1 MLHSLSVAAESAVG
15 FVIVLAT
22 LADVFSTVLAPGPA
36 NGRLRI
42 AARLRE
48 LTLPVWRYVSRTR
61 GRGGRHRLSNVFA
74 PVLFC
79 LAFGAWL
86 LLLLAGFGIL
96 FHAWGSA
103 FAPPLGTVDE
113 ALYVAGSSLLTLGVS
128 EVNASGSARWLIL
141 WAALSGFGVIT
152 AAITFILQIQSSL
165 HQREAGVLT
174 LSGLAGSPPSGI
186 VLLEAFAKLE
196 LRSELPAFFKDWR
209 DWSAAVL
216 HSHASYPVLVYFH
229 SMDAE
234 SDWLSALR
242 AVLDAATLLEV
253 LTADAASGSATL
265 MRRSGSRT
273 LSHICGLFA
282 IAPDAD
288 EPVSDELVSS
298 LRERLRN
305 AGYAMPDREGGI
317 ATRLLMLR
325 SDYSGRLNALAAHL
339 GAEHTSLEPQQH

>member
-1 MLHSLSVAAESAVG
+1 MLHDSSVVLEFAAG
-15 FVIVLAT
+15 LVIVLAT
-22 LADVFSTVLAPGPA
+22 LIDVFSTVLAPGPA
-36 NGRLRI
+36 NGHLRI

-48 LTLPVWRYVSRTR
+48 LTLPLWRYASRTR
-61 GRGGRHRLSNVFA
+61 GGGGRQRLSNVFA

-86 LLLLAGFGIL
+86 LLLLAGFGLL
-96 FHAWGSA
+96 FQAWGGS
-103 FAPPLGTVDE
+103 FTPPLVGVDQ

-128 EVNASGSARWLIL
+128 EVNAHGAARWLVL

-152 AAITFILQIQSSL
+152 ATITFILQVQASL

-186 VLLEAFAKLE
+186 VLLESFAKLK
-196 LRSELPAFFKDWR
+196 LQPELPAFFKDWR

-234 SDWLSALR
+234 SDWLSALS

-253 LTADAASGSATL
+253 LTLDAASGSATL

-273 LSHICGLFA
+273 LSHLCDLFA
-282 IAPDAD
+282 IAPEDD
-288 EPVSDELVSS
+288 EPVGDDLVAS
-298 LRERLRN
+298 LCDRLRK
-305 AGYAMPDREGGI
+305 AGYDTCEGHGV

-325 SDYSGRLNALAAHL
+325 ADYSGRLDALAGHL
-339 GAEHTSLEPQQH
+339 GAERMSLDPNRG